1 MKIFLRTL
9 CTFSI
14 LIWFSNIRSCKLG
27 CALASPA
34 AHLCLIACIRQDI
47 SATLFCSCTLLW
59 RSDECVLLSYFNIS
73 IAACLE
79 SCKGAEHWPTI
90 YSWLVYDILVLYF
103 KRQPLSAGWYVFL
116 YKVRAF
122 RTCL

>member
-1 MKIFLRTL
+1 MGLFEKIYKNRWVVFFEKKRVFLNPGTDQQHL
-9 CTFSI
+9 LKTKMGYISLPSI
-14 LIWFSNIRSCKLG
+14 LNAII
-27 CALASPA
+27 
-34 AHLCLIACIRQDI
+34 
-47 SATLFCSCTLLW
+47 
-59 RSDECVLLSYFNIS
+59 FNTS

-79 SCKGAEHWPTI
+79 SCKGAERRPTI
-90 YSWLVYDILVLYF
+90 YLWLVYDILVLHF

>member
-1 MKIFLRTL
+1 MRFKTVDV
-9 CTFSI
+9 I
-14 LIWFSNIRSCKLG
+14 LELKEY
-27 CALASPA
+27 LAKMNNLPNHHGA
-34 AHLCLIACIRQDI
+34 WPQEAPGPMQLHHLHQL
-47 SATLFCSCTLLW
+47 T
-59 RSDECVLLSYFNIS
+59 S

-79 SCKGAEHWPTI
+79 SCKGAERRPTI
-90 YSWLVYDILVLYF
+90 YSWLMYDILVLHF